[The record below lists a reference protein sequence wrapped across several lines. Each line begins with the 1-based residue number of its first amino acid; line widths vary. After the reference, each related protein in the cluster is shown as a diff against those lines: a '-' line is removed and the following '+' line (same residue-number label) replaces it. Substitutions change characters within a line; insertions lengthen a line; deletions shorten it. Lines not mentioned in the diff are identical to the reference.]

1 MAASSSVS
9 TVPCGATISQA
20 TEGGKLPSFLRCRAA
35 QAVLDARARYMPPA
49 GRATLAGLYDPGLM
63 TADLLQAHQRLDRA
77 VDRCY
82 GVQDIQGDPFM

>member
-1 MAASSSVS
+1 
-9 TVPCGATISQA
+9 
-20 TEGGKLPSFLRCRAA
+20 
-35 QAVLDARARYMPPA
+35 MPPA